1 MDFTSQ
7 YALEINNWRLLGHNR
22 LLDEGAFAGLL
33 LDMVDTPNDD
43 DGISGDDETM
53 TLSLFDLTQLML
65 MCRMSNPSTY
75 LLSHSDQFVYCAANS
90 VAERSYVPSSFVGPW
105 GVYSGLSYDG
115 AVTLPN
121 ASAFRASWLY
131 NLYNQ

>member
-1 MDFTSQ
+1 MSQ
-7 YALEINNWRLLGHNR
+7 SPLEFNNYRLLSDNR
-22 LLDEGAFAGLL
+22 
-33 LDMVDTPNDD
+33 
-43 DGISGDDETM
+43 
-53 TLSLFDLTQLML
+53 Q
-65 MCRMSNPSTY
+65 SNPSTY

-90 VAERSYVPSSFVGPW
+90 VAERSYVPSSFLGPW

-131 NLYNQ
+131 NL